1 MRSYKRNSLDIR
13 MLSLQSKLPF
23 FVSSFNVIS
32 NFLDYGKLTAGVAI
46 DFSKA
51 LEMVN
56 HTISLKK
63 LNQYHIKISVIT
75 GSNVI

>member
-32 NFLDYGKLTAGVAI
+32 NLLDYGKLTAGVAI

-51 LEMVN
+51 LEMVD